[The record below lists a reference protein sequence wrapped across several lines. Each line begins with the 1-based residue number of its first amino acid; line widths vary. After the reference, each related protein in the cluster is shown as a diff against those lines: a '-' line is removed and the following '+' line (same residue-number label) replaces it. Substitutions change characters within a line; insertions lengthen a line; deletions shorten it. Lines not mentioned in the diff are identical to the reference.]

1 MKLFKLALLML
12 IPFFAITNVNA
23 AQLQEGTTH
32 LAITPPQ
39 PTSTEEGVIE
49 VIEIFSYGCSHC
61 HRFEPILERWLKTK
75 PDNVKFVQLPA
86 IFNNVLAIYARA
98 FYTAESLGV
107 LDKIHKPF
115 FEAIH
120 MQKRRMNT
128 EAEIAELFVEHGVER
143 EKFDKTF
150 RSFAVES
157 KVRRA
162 AELGRR
168 YGVQA
173 TPSMVV
179 NGKYI
184 TDPGKT
190 NGFRGMINT
199 VDSLIEQEQ
208 KGS

>member
-12 IPFFAITNVNA
+12 VPFVFMPNANA
-23 AQLQEGTTH
+23 AQLQEGATH
-32 LAITPPQ
+32 LAITPAQ
-39 PTSTEEGVIE
+39 PTSADEGMIE

-75 PDNVKFVQLPA
+75 PANVKFVQLPA
-86 IFNNVLAIYARA
+86 IFNGTLAMYARA
-98 FYTAESLGV
+98 FYAAEALGV
-107 LDKIHKPF
+107 LDKIHTPF

-120 MQKRRMNT
+120 LQKRRMNT
-128 EAEIAELFVEHGVER
+128 ETEIAALFAEHGVDQKKF
-143 EKFDKTF
+143 EKAF
-150 RSFAVES
+150 RSFAVEA

-162 AELGRR
+162 AELGKR

-190 NGFRGMINT
+190 NGFQGMISVVNDL
-199 VDSLIEQEQ
+199 VKQE
-208 KGS
+208 S

>member
-12 IPFFAITNVNA
+12 VPFFAITNANA

-32 LAITPPQ
+32 FTITPPQ
-39 PTSTEEGVIE
+39 PTSTEEGTIE

-86 IFNNVLAIYARA
+86 IFNDVLAMYARA

-128 EAEIAELFVEHGVER
+128 EAEIKDLFVEHGVDE

-150 RSFAVES
+150 RSFAVEA

-199 VDSLIEQEQ
+199 IDSLIEQEQ